1 MKKLFK
7 LSDVLVNY
15 KNLITTLVT
24 NFGVLGVNVLT
35 GILIARFLGPEGRG
49 EQSAILLW
57 PQFLAYL
64 MTLGLPAATLYY
76 VRFDPESSSL
86 YTKVSLTLGLFLGLL
101 STLIG
106 IIIMPLL
113 LKSYSDEIVYFARCF
128 MLLSP
133 ISLLSVILNSLM
145 QSKEQYEV
153 YNWFRFLPSIVTLLG
168 LLILV
173 ALKNFNPVTTSLI
186 LAFAQIPVFIYGI
199 FWVLR
204 NFELDIKINMSKGK
218 DLLNYALR
226 AYPVDLLRTLGDQL
240 DRVVVVGLLTPTLMG
255 YYVVALSLS
264 RVLNA
269 VQTAMIT
276 VLIPDL
282 IQQEER
288 VIRRKTLRAL
298 LMSTSITGLVAV
310 PLFFLGPWLIK
321 TFYGSNFSEASLPF
335 QILLFEAVLTGMSW
349 VLAQPFLAINQ
360 PGKVTMTQTISFG
373 LGIPL
378 LFILAKSNQLVGVAF
393 SLLIIS
399 IVRLLAT
406 YILFDIRFR
415 IHLRKQNA

>member
-76 VRFDPESSSL
+76 VRFDPKSSSL

-310 PLFFLGPWLIK
+310 PLFF
-321 TFYGSNFSEASLPF
+321 
-335 QILLFEAVLTGMSW
+335 
-349 VLAQPFLAINQ
+349 
-360 PGKVTMTQTISFG
+360 
-373 LGIPL
+373 
-378 LFILAKSNQLVGVAF
+378 
-393 SLLIIS
+393 
-399 IVRLLAT
+399 
-406 YILFDIRFR
+406 
-415 IHLRKQNA
+415 

>member
-1 MKKLFK
+1 
-7 LSDVLVNY
+7 
-15 KNLITTLVT
+15 
-24 NFGVLGVNVLT
+24 
-35 GILIARFLGPEGRG
+35 
-49 EQSAILLW
+49 
-57 PQFLAYL
+57 

-76 VRFDPESSSL
+76 VRFDPKSSSL

-310 PLFFLGPWLIK
+310 PLFF
-321 TFYGSNFSEASLPF
+321 
-335 QILLFEAVLTGMSW
+335 
-349 VLAQPFLAINQ
+349 
-360 PGKVTMTQTISFG
+360 
-373 LGIPL
+373 
-378 LFILAKSNQLVGVAF
+378 
-393 SLLIIS
+393 
-399 IVRLLAT
+399 
-406 YILFDIRFR
+406 
-415 IHLRKQNA
+415 